1 MFILK
6 SKTILIS
13 IIFLFSTIGFL
24 IALDRYQFLNEKV
37 FSLINSFNPVKTY
50 SEKLNYKILD
60 STTWQDP
67 RNLFP
72 IFAYNIPSNTNNL
85 ASSLKIIEKG
95 GINILINGN
104 YGWMP
109 DPLKLREAFI
119 QSKVSKLK
127 WIAIIENEC
136 KDDFIFSNTNDET
149 NKDIIEYLKLFN
161 DEFIYGWYIWDEPG
175 KNRKLCSPFNLIP
188 NDDFEDI
195 NRMVK
200 QIRRDAVFRAKLDF
214 INLFPTY
221 WSETKNLSEY
231 ENYLNNFY
239 YSQEFKPKVFCFD
252 HYPFLFQEN
261 GGFRKD
267 YFANLEIIRKKSL
280 QWGIPFW
287 MIILS
292 SGHDNYKNPTFEE
305 IRFQVY
311 SALAYGAKGIGYYLY
326 SRSFEQI
333 GYRSWILEDFVDNEN
348 VADSLHGPLFVPV
361 QNLNKQIQSI
371 GKILSNS
378 NSIGVLHLSDYPNG
392 QVNIN
397 SILDEKLKNLFYLDT
412 IDSGIDSKPDTD
424 LLIGFFN
431 DINNKFNKRL
441 LIVNKNFNKQIKT
454 KIDFQRKLSIKK
466 LNKVTDKLEEY
477 NNVQSLEI
485 EIAPGDGELYILDEN

>member
-1 MFILK
+1 MRMLK
-6 SKTILIS
+6 SRTILIS
-13 IIFLFSTIGFL
+13 LIFLFSTIGFL
-24 IALDRYQFLNEKV
+24 FALDRYQFLNEKV
-37 FSLINSFNPVKTY
+37 FSLLNPFNPVKTY

-104 YGWMP
+104 FGWMP

-119 QSKVSKLK
+119 QSKVSKLR

-149 NKDIIEYLKLFN
+149 NKDIIEYLNLFN
-161 DEFIYGWYIWDEPG
+161 DESIYGWYIWDEPG
-175 KNRKLCSPFNLIP
+175 KNRKFCSPLNLIP
-188 NDDFEDI
+188 NDDFADI
-195 NRMVK
+195 NQMVK
-200 QIRRDAVFRAKLDF
+200 QIRRDTVFRAKLDF

-239 YSQEFKPKVFCFD
+239 YSQEFKPRVLCFD
-252 HYPFLFQEN
+252 HYPFLFQEK

-280 QWGIPFW
+280 EWNIPFW
-287 MIILS
+287 MIVLS

-333 GYRSWILEDFVDNEN
+333 GYRSWILEDYVDDES
-348 VADSLHGPLFVPV
+348 VDDSLHGPLYLPV
-361 QNLNKQIQSI
+361 KNLNQQIQYI
-371 GKILSNS
+371 GKILNNS
-378 NSIGVLHLSDYPNG
+378 NSLGTVHLNDFPNG
-392 QVNIN
+392 QTNLKIGFDD
-397 SILDEKLKNLFYLDT
+397 SLKNLFY
-412 IDSGIDSKPDTD
+412 IDSVYSTNNFNSSQD

-431 DINNKFNKRL
+431 DKNNHLNKQFL
-441 LIVNKNFNKQIKT
+441 VVNKNFNKQIKT
-454 KIDFQRKLSIKK
+454 KINFQRKLSIKK
-466 LNKVTDKLEEY
+466 LNKVTEKLEEY
-477 NNVQSLEI
+477 NNIQSLEI
-485 EIAPGDGELYILDEN
+485 EIAPGDGELYVFDEN